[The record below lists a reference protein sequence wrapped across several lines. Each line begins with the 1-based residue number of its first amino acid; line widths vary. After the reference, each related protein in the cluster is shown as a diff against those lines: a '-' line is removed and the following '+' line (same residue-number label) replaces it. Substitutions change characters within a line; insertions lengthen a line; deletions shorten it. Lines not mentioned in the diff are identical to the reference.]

1 MEWLWWIGAALV
13 LSLIEILSL
22 DFVFIM
28 FAGGA
33 LAGAAANAAG
43 APVWLQ
49 IVIFAVTSVV
59 LLLTLRP
66 VLVRKVHPPHTETNT
81 SAHVGRSG
89 SVLQD
94 VTADSGRIKLVG
106 EVWSA
111 RAVDGSPV
119 LPEGSTVRVVRI
131 DGATAVVE
139 AA

>member
-13 LSLIEILSL
+13 LALIEILSL
-22 DFVFIM
+22 DFVFVM

-43 APVWLQ
+43 APLWVQ
-49 IVIFAVTSVV
+49 IVVFAVVSIF
-59 LLLTLRP
+59 LLFVLRP
-66 VLVRKVHPPHTETNT
+66 VLVRRVHPAHTETNT
-81 SAHVGRSG
+81 AAHVGRTG
-89 SVLQD
+89 AVLQD
-94 VTADSGRIKLVG
+94 VTTTSGRIKLVG

-111 RAVDGSPV
+111 RSVEGAPV

-139 AA
+139 PL